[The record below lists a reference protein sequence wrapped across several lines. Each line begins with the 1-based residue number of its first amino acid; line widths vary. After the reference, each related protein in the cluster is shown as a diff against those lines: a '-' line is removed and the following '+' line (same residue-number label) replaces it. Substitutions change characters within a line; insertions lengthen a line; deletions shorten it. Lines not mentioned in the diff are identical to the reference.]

1 MSNDDLLQPTLS
13 GHTRH
18 PSLYNSTGFFVSS
31 FFGGPVGA
39 GLYGLA
45 NSQRLGRL
53 AADLPAIGTMAVT
66 AYLLPLGLH
75 HWGAL
80 GALAGWLDVTTV
92 RASELT
98 IRALA
103 LLCFGGIYLL
113 HRRFYRAA
121 RVTGVESR
129 PGWVPGIVAV
139 VVGLLANL
147 ALVTRLL
154 HH

>member
-1 MSNDDLLQPTLS
+1 MSNDDLLQPTLT

-18 PSLYNSTGFFVSS
+18 PALYNSTGFFASS

-53 AADLPAIGTMAVT
+53 AADLPVIGAITVA

-75 HWGAL
+75 RWGVL
-80 GALAGWLDVTTV
+80 DALADWLDVSTV
-92 RASELT
+92 RAGSLT
-98 IRALA
+98 ARALA

-121 RVTGVESR
+121 RMSGVESR

-147 ALVTRLL
+147 ALATRLL